1 MGTIIR
7 KSNVLLIL
15 IFVGFI
21 SCNSNNTVFDA
32 YETLDNGIWK
42 ANDPIEFSFSI
53 TDTLSRNNV
62 FINLRNNNAYDY
74 SNLYVITNLNFP
86 DGKKIVDTLKYRM
99 TDNEGNF
106 LGSGFSEIK
115 ENKLFYKEQKVF
127 PMSGEY
133 SVSIW
138 QAMRK
143 NGEVNQIKELKGI
156 SDVGLKIEKIE

>member
-7 KSNVLLIL
+7 KSKVFLIL
-15 IFVGFI
+15 IFIGFT
-21 SCNSNNTVFDA
+21 SCNSDNTIFDT
-32 YETLDNGIWK
+32 YKTLDNGTWK
-42 ANDPIEFSFSI
+42 ADDPIEFSFSI
-53 TDTLSRNNV
+53 TDTISRNNV
-62 FINLRNNNAYDY
+62 FINLRNNNAYGY

-86 DGKKIVDTLKYRM
+86 DGRKIVDTLQYRM

-106 LGSGFSEIK
+106 LESGFSEIK

-138 QAMRK
+138 QAMRQ
-143 NGEVNQIKELKGI
+143 NGEIDQIKELKGV

>member
-21 SCNSNNTVFDA
+21 SCNSNNTVFDT

-42 ANDPIEFSFSI
+42 ANEPIEFSFSI

-62 FINLRNNNAYDY
+62 FINLRNNNAYDF

-86 DGKKIVDTLKYRM
+86 DGKKIVDTLQYRM

>member
-7 KSNVLLIL
+7 KSNVFLIL

-32 YETLDNGIWK
+32 YKTLDNGTWK

-53 TDTLSRNNV
+53 SDTVSRNNV
-62 FINLRNNNAYDY
+62 FINLRNNNTYSY
-74 SNLYVITNLNFP
+74 SNLYIITNLNFP
-86 DGKKIVDTLKYRM
+86 DGKKVVDTLQYRM

-143 NGEVNQIKELKGI
+143 NGEVDQIEELKGI